1 MRLLLDT
8 HVLLWWLA
16 DDERLAAE
24 TAAAIEDGRNE
35 VLVSAASVWEVEI
48 KRAKGTLKAPDDLL
62 EQLAGAGFSPLAIDP
77 AHARDAARLP
87 RRHEDPF
94 DRMLIAQALAEGATL
109 VSSDAAISRYQV
121 PILSAG

>member
-16 DDERLAAE
+16 DDERLAAGV
-24 TAAAIEDGRNE
+24 AAAIEDGQNE
-35 VLVSAASVWEVEI
+35 VLVSAVSVWEIEI
-48 KRAKGTLKAPDDLL
+48 KRAKGGLTAPDDLL
-62 EQLAGAGFSPLAIDP
+62 DQVVGAGFSLIAIDP

-94 DRMLIAQALAEGATL
+94 DRMLVAQAVAADATL
-109 VSSDAAISRYQV
+109 VSADAAISGYQV
-121 PILSAG
+121 PLLAAS